1 MIIVLLSKYV
11 CIVRMKCLN
20 NSSFTMRRC
29 NRFYL
34 ELSKKKEGRER
45 ERGEKK
51 GQENSGKLSKL
62 IEV

>member
-1 MIIVLLSKYV
+1 
-11 CIVRMKCLN
+11 
-20 NSSFTMRRC
+20 MRRC